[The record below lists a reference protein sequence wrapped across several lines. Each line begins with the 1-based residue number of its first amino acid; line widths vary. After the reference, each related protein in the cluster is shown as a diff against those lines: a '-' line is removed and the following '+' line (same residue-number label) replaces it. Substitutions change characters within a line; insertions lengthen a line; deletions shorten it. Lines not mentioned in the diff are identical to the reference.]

1 LFFPIEAI
9 YVASVKL
16 GLVQELM
23 RLYKV
28 TMASPASIGVLLN
41 SLQMGFRTLEIQE
54 KSGDVWRVLT
64 EVRSEVDNYEEVLL
78 NLQKRLEQ
86 SEKELDMLV
95 GRRTRM
101 LKKKLEMLDDTDW
114 Q

>member
-1 LFFPIEAI
+1 
-9 YVASVKL
+9 
-16 GLVQELM
+16 M

-86 SEKELDMLV
+86 SEKELDMPC
-95 GRRTRM
+95 RQAYENAEE
-101 LKKKLEMLDDTDW
+101 KN
-114 Q
+114 